1 MSYSY
6 HWVENDMLRDAVA
19 MIVSKKGK
27 TLRELALITDGRTAS
42 GSGRSQLRMS
52 PAMRGRTFNDGISD
66 IATNLDRLGLLL
78 KGGDVPVSAMNDTQ
92 QYAKVNELWICDC
105 TVESTLREGTNVYKI
120 HKRGVM
126 DKCYTC
132 GALESNSSCPPRD
145 EGLAYLKEME
155 RKERAVKEGGS
166 W

>member
-52 PAMRGRTFNDGISD
+52 PAMRGRTFNDGIAD
-66 IATNLDRLGLLL
+66 ITTNLDKLGLLS
-78 KGGDVPVSAMNDTQ
+78 KAGVPVSAMDDTQ
-92 QYAKVNELWICDC
+92 QYAKVNELWVCRC
-105 TVESTLREGTNVYKI
+105 TVESTLQEGINVYKI

-126 DKCYTC
+126 DKCFTC
-132 GALESNSSCPPRD
+132 GELESETACPPRD
-145 EGLAYLKEME
+145 EGVAYLKAQE
-155 RKERAVKEGGS
+155 RKERAIKEGGS